1 MDNEK
6 LRTQLYERM
15 STEQS
20 QYLDWLLGQTAEDVL
35 NHTHE
40 YSVREDILMA
50 VEAGSLLEPQVR
62 ALLKSRT
69 PLADIYKEW
78 SKADTSHMDDVR
90 SVIEARANAVLRE
103 AKEKSQR
110 EER

>member
-1 MDNEK
+1 MTNGK
-6 LRTQLYERM
+6 LNNQLYERM
-15 STEQS
+15 FTEQS
-20 QYLDWLLGQTAEDVL
+20 QYRDWLLSQTAEEIL
-35 NHTHE
+35 NHAYE
-40 YSVREDILMA
+40 YSVREDILIA
-50 VEAGSLLEPQVR
+50 VESADLPEPKVR

-78 SKADTSHMDDVR
+78 SKADTNHMDDVR